1 MITLQEYWEDLVENV
16 QLDYSSKLIPPASA
30 FFERTTNTLAQVGDL
45 DKEVYTGFSSEFA
58 FNGFA
63 FRSES
68 GTLQLVSVIYSSD
81 EYKGLLKTE
90 IESVFKRLEKLIS
103 FISKKKYQENS
114 IEETSEFY
122 DCCSEIYNLI
132 YKEEIRECQFILI
145 TDSSLPKSMYHIEN
159 KKVGEIQYSY
169 SVYDI
174 NYFYQIHKNGNQYA
188 SFVLDTNLPCLTVNN
203 NNNDYVSF
211 LTVISGQELASIYR
225 KYKSK
230 LLEENV
236 RTFLQ
241 FRGDVNK
248 GIRYTLQNKPDYFF
262 AYNNGITATAT
273 DVEIENNC
281 IVRINNLQIVNGG
294 QTTASIYAASEK
306 HKVDLSEVNV
316 PMKLSLVKKL
326 DIHSTFVS
334 NVAEF
339 ANTQNKVNKSDFF
352 SNHKYHIDMKKVSS
366 RLWVNRKAGS
376 QVSSRWFYERVRG
389 EYLNEQSH
397 LNKTELKK
405 FLLEYPKHQYID
417 KLDLAKSENAWLQ
430 KPYYSAL
437 GAQGSFV
444 KFSEYLIEEM
454 DKNDNFVTDNYF
466 KSAIS
471 RLIIFSEIE
480 RIISKA
486 SWYTGGFRAQTV
498 AYTLASLS
506 YVIEKYGKLYFNF
519 ETIWENQS
527 VPTDLIT
534 ELEKIGKIVHLGL
547 LSPNSRYGNVSVFAK
562 KKDCW
567 ESIKRLNFDNVEI
580 DQNYFIAQDEFKKIR
595 KEDFKNK
602 NFDEGLDK
610 EILVYKTDFK
620 VWFKLR
626 SFYEN
631 EGLSDFQVKTLKK
644 YSVANKHIPTPNET
658 TVLYKLLVDAKK
670 SGFSE

>member
-30 FFERTTNTLAQVGDL
+30 FFDRTTNTLAQVGDL

-81 EYKGLLKTE
+81 EQKGLLKSE
-90 IESVFKRLEKLIS
+90 IESVFKRLEKLIT

-145 TDSSLPKSMYHIEN
+145 TDSSLPKSMYHIES

-203 NNNDYVSF
+203 NNNDYVSY
-211 LTVISGQELASIYR
+211 LTVISGQELASIYG

-273 DVEIENNC
+273 DVEIEHNC

-294 QTTASIYAASEK
+294 QTTASIYFSKKKFPEIDLASVRIPAKIIILKSTSPE
-306 HKVDLSEVNV
+306 DEE
-316 PMKLSLVKKL
+316 SLVSDISRYANSQNSVKQSDLAANKPFHVEIEKL
-326 DIHSTFVS
+326 ATSTYCP
-334 NVAEF
+334 NG
-339 ANTQNKVNKSDFF
+339 
-352 SNHKYHIDMKKVSS
+352 I
-366 RLWVNRKAGS
+366 G
-376 QVSSRWFYERVRG
+376 RWFYERAAGSYNTLLTREGNTPAKLKALKTDVIPSSRKITNTDLAKYMLTWDRRHDLVSLGSQKNFEKFMDYINTGLDGNPLPMPTVSEFKNMVSKAIIYKKTSALVRPMFPAFQG
-389 EYLNEQSH
+389 NVATYLVAMLSEFHGHKFNFERVWSNQDIS
-397 LNKTELKK
+397 TELKNQLK
-405 FLLEYPKHQYID
+405 IWAGEV
-417 KLDLAKSENAWLQ
+417 N
-430 KPYYSAL
+430 SAL
-437 GAQGSFV
+437 HKSSSGRMI
-444 KFSEYLIEEM
+444 SE
-454 DKNDNFVTDNYF
+454 
-466 KSAIS
+466 
-471 RLIIFSEIE
+471 
-480 RIISKA
+480 
-486 SWYTGGFRAQTV
+486 W
-498 AYTLASLS
+498 
-506 YVIEKYGKLYFNF
+506 
-519 ETIWENQS
+519 
-527 VPTDLIT
+527 
-534 ELEKIGKIVHLGL
+534 
-547 LSPNSRYGNVSVFAK
+547 
-562 KKDCW
+562 
-567 ESIKRLNFDNVEI
+567 
-580 DQNYFIAQDEFKKIR
+580 
-595 KEDFKNK
+595 
-602 NFDEGLDK
+602 
-610 EILVYKTDFK
+610 
-620 VWFKLR
+620 
-626 SFYEN
+626 
-631 EGLSDFQVKTLKK
+631 
-644 YSVANKHIPTPNET
+644 
-658 TVLYKLLVDAKK
+658 AKK
-670 SGFSE
+670 SECWDAVKEGKYSPPADNIPELN